1 MKQNLKIGFVVLVVA
16 GVAASGIA
24 FAQSNEPDDTVP
36 PQDAP
41 IERQFEGRKRGHH
54 RGGHHLAQVAEIL
67 GLDATDI
74 VEQLDA
80 GSTLSEIAAANGS
93 SGDALVDA
101 LVEGLEEKVNEAVA
115 NERID
120 QEKADEVLANA
131 EEKITEMVNST
142 KEEIQAAR
150 QERRAERQAEREARR
165 AERQQALEDTI
176 GIPFSEIQTAL
187 EGGTTTLADI
197 AAEQGVDVD
206 TLVASLVAPIAE
218 QLQGKVEDGSLT
230 QAEADER
237 LATMT
242 EKVTERV
249 QTIPGEGDFGRR
261 GRGGH
266 RGFGGGPGGLG
277 GFGGPDAP
285 APTTGAVLST

>member
-36 PQDAP
+36 SQDAP

-67 GLDATDI
+67 GLDAAEI
-74 VEQLDA
+74 VEQLEA

-101 LVEGLEEKVNEAVA
+101 LLAGLEEKVNEAVA

-120 QEKADEVLANA
+120 QERADEVLANA

-142 KEEIQAAR
+142 KDEIQAAR
-150 QERRAERQAEREARR
+150 QERRAERRAEREARR
-165 AERQQALEDTI
+165 AERQQVLADLI
-176 GIPFSEIQTAL
+176 GIPFEDIQAAL
-187 EGGTTTLADI
+187 QEGEATLAEI
-197 AAEQGVDVD
+197 AAEQGVDLD
-206 TLVASLVAPIAE
+206 ALVAGVVAPMAE
-218 QLQGKVEDGSLT
+218 QLQAKVDDGTLT
-230 QAEADER
+230 QAEADEH
-237 LATMT
+237 LARIT

-249 QTIPGEGDFGRR
+249 QTVPGEGDLGRR
-261 GRGGH
+261 GPRGP
-266 RGFGGGPGGLG
+266 RGPG
-277 GFGGPDAP
+277 GFGGFGSPDVP